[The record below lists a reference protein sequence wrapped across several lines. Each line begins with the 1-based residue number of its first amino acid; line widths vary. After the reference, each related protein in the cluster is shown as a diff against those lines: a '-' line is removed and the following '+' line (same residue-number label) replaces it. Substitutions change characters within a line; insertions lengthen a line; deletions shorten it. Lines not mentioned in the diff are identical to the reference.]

1 MERSRAGAFVNAA
14 AAAAAGTTT
23 TTSLGRG
30 GLACICGRNRLEE
43 SGFAHRRR
51 KTVRGG
57 EDEGLS
63 GGRKSRAVPTAVFI
77 WQRSPNEDFDR
88 DESSNNADD
97 ASDDS
102 VSGEED
108 KEDELDFDFKA
119 SSGKRPADDKSVVIG
134 TALGAV
140 AKSLS
145 IYSRL
150 KDSSPEDLESVRA
163 NASAEAFF
171 VIQRTAQGMVGSL
184 SPNHFDIRITTE
196 RVGIDRLLYSSMVTG
211 YVLKNAEY
219 RMRMNDKLREG
230 LGQVFTSR
238 REPSFESVET
248 KEDDGRPEYM
258 REVPDKKRLVR
269 ENIEGKVTWK
279 TAETKEEVSMEGNDY
294 IDQLEAEIAGL
305 QEKLRPH
312 MPNDMTNR
320 LLLFLTRL
328 PQQTV
333 TSLGAEI
340 SQAASLTMRR
350 ILSER
355 LGFIHE
361 SKLKMNF
368 TMSRE
373 YLAQY
378 ICWCLLV
385 GYNIRNFEKQ
395 EEVTELLTSYRRG
408 MHKPSQDES
417 CN

>member
-1 MERSRAGAFVNAA
+1 MHAFVHTTT
-14 AAAAAGTTT
+14 AAG
-23 TTSLGRG
+23 GFQRG
-30 GLACICGRNRLEE
+30 GLTCVCGRSRLGET
-43 SGFAHRRR
+43 GFVHRGRNVVR
-51 KTVRGG
+51 SSQGKRLLDGERERTVP
-57 EDEGLS
+57 
-63 GGRKSRAVPTAVFI
+63 KAVFI
-77 WQRSPNEDFDR
+77 WQKSPNEDSDK
-88 DESSNNADD
+88 DDNSSDADD
-97 ASDDS
+97 
-102 VSGEED
+102 VSGESAHDEGDEKNDFELGSKGPRGKKSAED
-108 KEDELDFDFKA
+108 
-119 SSGKRPADDKSVVIG
+119 RN
-134 TALGAV
+134 GATG
-140 AKSLS
+140 AAFGAMTKSLS

-150 KDSSPEDLESVRA
+150 KDSTPENMESVRVG
-163 NASAEAFF
+163 ASSEAFF

-184 SPNHFDIRITTE
+184 SPNHFDIRITME

-238 REPSFESVET
+238 RPRKVEPAET
-248 KEDDGRPEYM
+248 KENTNGHPEYM
-258 REVPDKKRLVR
+258 HEVPDKKLLIR
-269 ENIEGKVTWK
+269 ENVEGKVTWK
-279 TAETKEEVSMEGNDY
+279 IPDDRKEVSMEANEY
-294 IDQLEAEIAGL
+294 MDQLEAEIASL
-305 QEKLRPH
+305 QEKLRPQ

-328 PQQTV
+328 PHQTV

-355 LGFIHE
+355 LGFVHE
-361 SKLKMNF
+361 SKLQMNF

-378 ICWCLLV
+378 ICWCLLI

-408 MHKPSQDES
+408 MHKSSQDD
-417 CN
+417 NRK